1 LELPEI
7 GCNDKIPL
15 IRRIRARS
23 TKIIISCCK
32 TVANNCA
39 MIVQF
44 LFFLRLGAVMPSKT
58 RYIACLLFL
67 IFASNERCLAGGFDQ
82 FDQGISLL
90 FDPAKVAVDTT
101 LWYGVPDRRFVSV
114 NGAPETVHFGVDKLL
129 PALSIKFTPFDDAAC
144 LAAYRR
150 PFGAWTDYGSNWS
163 QAATSVKAAL
173 DVTEYGLTCS
183 YSMQATPGNFR
194 LIGGVTRDFATYHQE
209 ALLPD
214 ETRPSVD
221 LDGWTTGW
229 RGGVAYEVPAKA
241 IRASVMYYSPLDFS
255 ATGTFYQFPGAPA
268 AVPVHA
274 EASMPQTV
282 EALLTVPLT
291 PVWVNTVFVKWAD
304 WSIWKRVPV
313 VLSEDAGTGLPT
325 GTELSVL
332 NFYFRDGWTVSDQI
346 SHVLTKDL
354 TAYFRLSWDHGVAT
368 GWDEYTDSWG
378 GAIGAYYNITK
389 NVEIDGKVGLAI
401 LTAGQI
407 DKMAKGGSYNATMP
421 TDTAFTTSINLHY
434 SIN

>member
-1 LELPEI
+1 MRI
-7 GCNDKIPL
+7 FRAMCL
-15 IRRIRARS
+15 ILA
-23 TKIIISCCK
+23 
-32 TVANNCA
+32 
-39 MIVQF
+39 
-44 LFFLRLGAVMPSKT
+44 L
-58 RYIACLLFL
+58 
-67 IFASNERCLAGGFDQ
+67 FASNDRCLAGGFDQ
-82 FDQGISLL
+82 FDQSISLL

-150 PFGAWTDYGSNWS
+150 PFGSWTDYGPNWS

-173 DVTEYGLTCS
+173 DVTEYGLTCG
-183 YSMQATPGNFR
+183 YSMQAKPGKFW
-194 LIGGVTRDFATYHQE
+194 LIGGVTADHGTYRQE
-209 ALLPD
+209 ALQTLSDGTVITP
-214 ETRPSVD
+214 TVD
-221 LDGWTTGW
+221 ISGWTPGW
-229 RGGVAYEVPAKA
+229 RAGFAYEVPQKA
-241 IRASVMYYSPLDFS
+241 IRASVMYYSPLPFS
-255 ATGTFYQFPGAPA
+255 ATGTLSQLPTGGSSFLG

-291 PVWVNTVFVKWAD
+291 PTWVNTAFVKWAD

-313 VLSEDAGTGLPT
+313 VLSEDAGPGLPT

-346 SHVLTKDL
+346 TYVLTKDL
-354 TAYFRLSWDHGVAT
+354 KPYFRLSWDRGVAT
-368 GWDEYTDSWG
+368 GWDEFTDSWG
-378 GAIGAYYNITK
+378 GKIGAYYNITK
-389 NVEIDGKVGLAI
+389 NIEIDGYVGLTV

-407 DKMAKGGSYNATMP
+407 DKMAQGGSYNATMP
-421 TDTAFTTSINLHY
+421 TDTAFTTLINLHY